1 MLIKELEELFEE
13 EEYFDYEI
21 FEEVPE
27 EYRLSIEERIIYIPR
42 YEIKIR
48 SGIYESWNS
57 QQGDYETDFN
67 FYMFFDAL
75 SNEHLGEEGRSSLIV
90 SLYNY
95 LSKVKQQILTNNE
108 LENLECKVL

>member
-1 MLIKELEELFEE
+1 MLIKELEELFE

-27 EYRLSIEERIIYIPR
+27 EYRLLIEERAIYIPR

-48 SGIYESWNS
+48 SGIYEAWNS
-57 QQGDYETDFN
+57 EQGVYETDFD

-75 SNEHLGEEGRSSLIV
+75 SDEHLGEEGRSSLLA

-95 LSKVKQQILTNNE
+95 LRQGKQQILTNNE